1 MTISYD
7 ITWDLDPAA
16 ETFRGRTGVRFRG
29 RVAHAELAA
38 AHVRHARL
46 NGREVPWDGSRIPLD
61 ADGVLEVDADF
72 AYADDR
78 GFRQVRVD
86 GATYL
91 YTVQYPD
98 RAQWSFCA
106 LDQRARS
113 EFALTVNAPGLVLT
127 SSTETPIAPYA
138 LTAAVGPW
146 VEIAEQ
152 LYVTGSRAGE
162 RVRGAAVSR
171 RIRES
176 IEFFETLLDVPFPY
190 RKCDAVF
197 VPDIPHLAFSSPGL
211 IMFDDAVF
219 DALATREP
227 LYATT
232 VLSHEVA
239 HAWSGN
245 LVDAEPWL
253 VEALATYLSRLAAEH
268 LLPGTDPWQ
277 IPDNAPWPD
286 RPYAPHLARVRAME
300 DALGRPAL
308 LRALTTYFKR
318 YAHTN
323 AGWAEFKACL
333 RE

>member
-7 ITWDLDPAA
+7 ITWDLDPAEPA
-16 ETFRGRTGVRFRG
+16 FRGRTAVRFRG
-29 RVAHAELAA
+29 KPPHAQLAA
-38 AHVRHARL
+38 TRLRRAQL
-46 NGREVPWDGSRIPLD
+46 NGRDVPWDGARIALD

-72 AYADDR
+72 AYAEDR
-78 GFRQVRVD
+78 GFRKVVVD
-86 GATYL
+86 GATYQ
-91 YTVQYPD
+91 YTLQYPD
-98 RAQWSFCA
+98 LAQWSFCA

-113 EFALTVNAPGLVLT
+113 EITLTVHAPGRVLT
-127 SSTETPIAPYA
+127 SSTDTPIAPYA
-138 LTAAVGPW
+138 LTAAAGPW

-152 LYVTGSRAGE
+152 VHVTRVRSGE
-162 RVRGAAVSR
+162 RARGEAVSR
-171 RIRES
+171 RIREA
-176 IEFFETLLDVPFPY
+176 IGFFENLLDVPYPY
-190 RKCDAVF
+190 GKCDAVF

-219 DALATREP
+219 DALATLDP
-227 LYATT
+227 LYTTT

-253 VEALATYLSRLAAEH
+253 VEAVATYLSRLAAEE
-268 LLPGTDPWQ
+268 LLPGADPWRT
-277 IPDNAPWPD
+277 PDNAPWPD